1 MGHKT
6 LSQSIIMPVD
16 PGCCNLCGIYRK
28 YYFLKIYCFFLMVL
42 SEMKGCLW
50 LADVVDVNVKD
61 LKNTKASI
69 NAVICFS
76 LPFQHFKVIFDV
88 IVVEVNEDDYF
99 ML

>member
-1 MGHKT
+1 
-6 LSQSIIMPVD
+6 
-16 PGCCNLCGIYRK
+16 
-28 YYFLKIYCFFLMVL
+28 MVL

-61 LKNTKASI
+61 SKNTKASI

-99 ML
+99 MLWAD